1 RRPHTRRLHVAAL
14 RTPGHAAA
22 HATTRGIA
30 RTTAGAALLGV
41 LAAAC
46 GGSSARPAAAPAPA
60 PANAPALL
68 DAMRDRYAGRWYRT
82 LTFTQRTTLV
92 GRDGRERH
100 EVWYE
105 ALAVPGKLRI
115 DRDST
120 LRSGTLF
127 ANDSQYVV
135 RDGRLAVAV
144 AGHNPL
150 LVLGFDVYGQTAARS
165 EAVLRSLGFP
175 SGPVRE
181 DHWEGRPVWVVGG
194 APGDLHSPQ
203 YWIDQERLV
212 FVRLLEPTAGD
223 STKTTDFR
231 FGDYRAAG
239 GGWIAARVENYTGG
253 ARTLLEEYDGIRAD
267 VPLDPALFDARR
279 WTAARHWRR

>member
-1 RRPHTRRLHVAAL
+1 MSTLPRRHCADGPRLVATLAS
-14 RTPGHAAA
+14 
-22 HATTRGIA
+22 
-30 RTTAGAALLGV
+30 ALL
-41 LAAAC
+41 LAVVAAC
-46 GGSSARPAAAPAPA
+46 GGSSTAAPSPAPRPA
-60 PANAPALL
+60 PANATSLL
-68 DAMRDRYAGRWYRT
+68 DAMRARYAARWYRT

-105 ALAVPGKLRI
+105 ALSVPGKLRI

-135 RDGRLAVAV
+135 RDGRVVAAV

-150 LVLGFDVYGQTAARS
+150 LVLGFDVYGQSAARS
-165 EAVLRSLGFP
+165 ETVLRSLGFP

-181 DHWEGRPVWVVGG
+181 DQWDGRPVWVVGG
-194 APGDLHSPQ
+194 APGNLHSAQ

-231 FGDYRAAG
+231 FGDYREVG
-239 GGWIAARVENYTGG
+239 GGWVAARVENYTGG
-253 ARTLLEEYDGIRAD
+253 TRTLLEEYDGIRAD
-267 VPLDPALFDARR
+267 VALDPALFDARR
-279 WTAARHWRR
+279 WTTARHWHR